1 MKVPWLPKQEIALRA
16 QKVLSAHEGLTG
28 KPIEPPIPVEDI
40 IERTLIL
47 RLSYEDLQEGYGLK
61 GVIGALYVDLR
72 RICVDLTLVDE
83 AKEGRLSFTCG
94 HEAGHWV
101 LHRHL
106 IKEATRPGR
115 PQNIICRLA
124 SAKEPV
130 EWQADYFAACLL
142 MPEDSVRNAFRRA
155 VGEECLVLENAKSAL
170 GGTRRCVDACAENW
184 HYISEYVCEAG
195 GFSNVSKQA
204 MMIRLLD
211 LGLVAN
217 CTGTFLG
224 WRQNT

>member
-1 MKVPWLPKQEIALRA
+1 MKVPWLPKQEIALQAR
-16 QKVLSAHEGLTG
+16 KVLSTHETLTG
-28 KPIEPPIPVEDI
+28 KSVEPPIPVEDI
-40 IERTLIL
+40 IERSLNL
-47 RLSYEDLQEGYGLK
+47 RFSYENLQEGYGLE

-72 RICVDLTLVDE
+72 RICVDLSLADGG
-83 AKEGRLSFTCG
+83 KEGRLSFTCA

-106 IKEATRPGR
+106 IKAAARTGKS
-115 PQNIICRLA
+115 QNIICRLA
-124 SAKEPV
+124 NAKDPV

-142 MPEDSVRNAFRRA
+142 MPEDSVRDAFRDA
-155 VGEECLVLENAKSAL
+155 VGEECLVLENVRSAL
-170 GGTRRCVDACAENW
+170 GGTRQCVDPCAENW
-184 HYISEYVCEAG
+184 HYISEYVCEKG

-224 WRQNT
+224 WRYNT

>member
-1 MKVPWLPKQEIALRA
+1 MKVPWLPKQEIALQAR
-16 QKVLSAHEGLTG
+16 KVLATHETLTG
-28 KPIEPPIPVEDI
+28 KPVEPPIPVEDI
-40 IERTLIL
+40 IERSLNL
-47 RLSYEDLQEGYGLK
+47 RFSYENLQEGYGLE

-72 RICVDLTLVDE
+72 RICVDLSLVDGG
-83 AKEGRLSFTCG
+83 KEGRLSFTCA

-106 IKEATRPGR
+106 IKAGTRTSKS
-115 PQNIICRLA
+115 QDIICRLA
-124 SAKEPV
+124 SGKEPV
-130 EWQADYFAACLL
+130 EWQADHFAACLL
-142 MPEDSVRNAFRRA
+142 MPEDSVREAFREA
-155 VGEECLVLENAKSAL
+155 VGEECLVLENARSAL
-170 GGTRRCVDACAENW
+170 GGTRHCVDPCAENW
-184 HYISEYVCEAG
+184 HYISEYVCEQG

-224 WRQNT
+224 WRDNT